1 VVKLLFTVAWRNFYR
16 DKLTSFIQLSG
27 LVIGIACFVLIQLY
41 VGHQKSFN
49 SQFTAAEDIYRINLI
64 RDENKPQAATP
75 LRLSKELTSNFQQI
89 SDATRVSD
97 GGVSVKHLQSVYAE
111 KSLFVDRN
119 YFEFFDFELIEG
131 DILTALNAPDSLILH
146 EDTAVKYFSRSQG
159 IIGKRLTIN
168 GKEHQ
173 VTGVIKKSNT
183 PHTMPLTLLLPIESY
198 FSLLPSQAWQ
208 ERWNY
213 NATVTFA
220 KIDNESDIDNL
231 TRLVSD
237 YYDLRAKGSSSFKTN
252 RVVIEP
258 LLDIYLNN
266 VTTYSLTPPGSAV
279 MVTIF
284 SVISIMILVLACVN
298 FTNLSTAA
306 AMRRGKDVGVR
317 KALGASKNQ
326 LVTQY
331 LVEAILLTVLATLI
345 AVLTVKLALP
355 AFNLLMNAEI
365 SLTFSLL
372 FISQLFGLAIFVGIA
387 AGSYPAFY
395 LSNLSPAHVLKG
407 LVTTSKSG
415 VLLRQSLI
423 VLQFGIA
430 AFLVVT
436 SLIVNWQ
443 MQYVKDMP
451 QGFER
456 ENVIIVSRGADIFN
470 AFKAQAVRHPDVIAT
485 TMSHTVPTKPTRT
498 SNVVRP
504 SSDIS
509 NEIWVGSN
517 PVSFDFFQT
526 FGIKL
531 LSGRDFSKA
540 YVNDVYEENENDW
553 PASTGKLIIN
563 QSLAT
568 TLGWSP
574 EEAINQMVTLGGGG
588 DDGLHNHQI
597 IAVVEDSHYINAKNA
612 IPPMIYVL
620 SGQPQ
625 DLSLRWTAIRFK
637 AGTSLQTIK
646 DMEQIWLGL
655 DGSLAFK
662 YNWLTD
668 LFSASYR
675 NENQQT
681 SLLNVFTFLAIAVT
695 AIGLFGLAAFNT
707 QRRVKEIAVRKV
719 LGASTAQL
727 CFMLVNQFSS
737 LVALANVIALP
748 VAYFLMRDWLNGFIY
763 RIDMPYSAYLLSA
776 LFSLI
781 IAYVTVMVIA
791 VKAAS
796 AKPVDSLSCE

>member
-1 VVKLLFTVAWRNFYR
+1 MVKLLFIVAWRNFYR
-16 DKLTSFIQLSG
+16 DKLTSLIQLSG

-41 VGHQKSFN
+41 VDHQKSFN
-49 SQFTAAEDIYRINLI
+49 SQFTAAKEIYRINLI

-97 GGVSVKHLQSVYAE
+97 GGVSVKHLQNVYAE

-131 DILTALNAPDSLILH
+131 DILTALNAPDSFILH

-183 PHTMPLTLLLPIESY
+183 PHTMPLTLILPIESY

-266 VTTYSLTPPGSAV
+266 VTTYSLKPPGSAV

-284 SVISIMILVLACVN
+284 SVISIMILLLACVN

-326 LVTQY
+326 LITQY
-331 LVEAILLTVLATLI
+331 LVEAILLTGLATLI
-345 AVLTVKLALP
+345 AVLTVELALP
-355 AFNLLMNAEI
+355 AFNTLMNAEI

-372 FISQLFGLAIFVGIA
+372 FIAQLFGLAIFVGIA

-407 LVTTSKSG
+407 LVASSKSG
-415 VLLRQSLI
+415 VLIRQSLI

-443 MQYVKDMP
+443 MQHVKNMP
-451 QGFER
+451 LGFER

-470 AFKAQAVRHPDVIAT
+470 AFKAQAVRHPDVIST

-504 SSDIS
+504 SNDIT

-540 YVNDVYEENENDW
+540 NINDIYEENKNDW
-553 PASTGKLIIN
+553 PASTGKLILN

-574 EEAINQMVTLGGGG
+574 EEAIDQMVTLGGGG
-588 DDGLHNHQI
+588 GDGLHNHQI

-637 AGTSLQTIK
+637 AGTSLQSIK
-646 DMEQIWLGL
+646 DMEQVWLGL
-655 DGSLAFK
+655 NGSLAFK
-662 YNWLTD
+662 YDWLTD

-737 LVALANVIALP
+737 LVVLANVIALP